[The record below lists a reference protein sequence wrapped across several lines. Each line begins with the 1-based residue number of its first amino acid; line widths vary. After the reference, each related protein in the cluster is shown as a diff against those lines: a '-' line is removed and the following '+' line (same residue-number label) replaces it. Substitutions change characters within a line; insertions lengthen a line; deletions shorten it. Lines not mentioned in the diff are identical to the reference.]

1 MALDNRSS
9 DDVSRVF
16 SIANLI
22 LGAWLIVSA
31 FSWPH
36 TFAAQ
41 SNTWVVGIAIAGFSL
56 WAVFD
61 RDLRWVT
68 TTLGVWLFISAFVLP
83 SGSSMTL
90 WNNII
95 VALLVVAFSLTE
107 GDATHS
113 HHLPMGGARVPTRTN
128 PKE

>member
-1 MALDNRSS
+1 MAATDARSNN
-9 DDVSRVF
+9 DVGRVF

-31 FSWPH
+31 FAWPH
-36 TFAAQ
+36 SYAAQ
-41 SNTWVVGIAIAGFSL
+41 SNTWVCGLAIAGFAL

-83 SGSSMTL
+83 SGNSMTL

-95 VALLVVAFSLTE
+95 VSLLVIAFSLTE
-107 GDATHS
+107 GDAPHS
-113 HHLPMGGARVPTRTN
+113 RHLPMGGARA
-128 PKE
+128 